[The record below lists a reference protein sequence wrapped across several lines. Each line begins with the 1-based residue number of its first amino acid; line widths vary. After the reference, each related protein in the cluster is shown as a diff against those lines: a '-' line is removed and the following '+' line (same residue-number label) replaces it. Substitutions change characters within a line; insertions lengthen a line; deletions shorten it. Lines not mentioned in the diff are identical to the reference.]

1 MSVNQIKVLQNMI
14 ITYNMEGR
22 LSSMDVVTCC
32 TTTFQFFNACEIGDC
47 KYVELVL
54 GDSKRDWG
62 E

>member
-1 MSVNQIKVLQNMI
+1 
-14 ITYNMEGR
+14 MEGR
-22 LSSMDVVTCC
+22 LGSMDGVTGC

-47 KYVELVL
+47 KYVEFVI